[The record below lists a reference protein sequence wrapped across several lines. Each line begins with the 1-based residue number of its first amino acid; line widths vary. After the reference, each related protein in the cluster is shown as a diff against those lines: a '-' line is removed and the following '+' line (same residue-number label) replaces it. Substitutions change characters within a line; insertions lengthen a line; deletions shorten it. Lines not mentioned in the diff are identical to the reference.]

1 MILILPFLTLVPELN
16 TEILS
21 RLPVSF
27 LLQIK
32 SVSKSWLA
40 FISSPEFIKAHLSI
54 SADNKEYTNHRLML
68 RFYQPKYNLKDCSL
82 RAKDLCIW
90 NPSIRK
96 HRKLPN
102 FTTNFRDCFIYG
114 FGYDKLHGD
123 YKVVGCIFDN
133 SSLDKVEVKIYSQK
147 SDSWRSIQ
155 NLPNGLKCFGS
166 GLEHHCF
173 DLTDE
178 KWKKVEQPCYGEK
191 DGVLVLGVLGNNLS
205 VICNGNRQRTDLDVW
220 VRKEYGVKQS

>member
-16 TEILS
+16 TEIFS

-27 LLQIK
+27 LLQIR

-40 FISSPEFIKAHLSI
+40 FISSPKFIKAHLSI

-82 RAKDLCIW
+82 RSLLYDSVPEAADLDYPMKKQPKPFWVVVGSVNGLICLSNRAKDLCIW

-96 HRKLPN
+96 HRKLPD
-102 FTTNFRDCFIYG
+102 FTTNFRDRFIDG

-133 SSLDKVEVKIYSQK
+133 RSLDKVEVKIYSQK
-147 SDSWRSIQ
+147 SDSWRGIQ

-166 GLEHHCF
+166 GKCVNGKLHWANN
-173 DLTDE
+173 TS
-178 KWKKVEQPCYGEK
+178 Y
-191 DGVLVLGVLGNNLS
+191 VLYKG
-205 VICNGNRQRTDLDVW
+205 
-220 VRKEYGVKQS
+220 